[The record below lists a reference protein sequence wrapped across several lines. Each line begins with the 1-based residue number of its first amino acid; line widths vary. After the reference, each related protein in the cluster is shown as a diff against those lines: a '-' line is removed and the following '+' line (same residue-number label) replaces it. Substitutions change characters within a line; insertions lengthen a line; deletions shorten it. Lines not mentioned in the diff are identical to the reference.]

1 MLRLSATLV
10 FLFAGLVAPCAETA
24 PPRAEDVLQRIA
36 GHAAAAHSD
45 ALLIQHGGITL
56 LSHSTH
62 GAFEP
67 VPLMSATKSVVALA
81 IGLLITEGRLPSLDE
96 PVSTLYPEWRQGRK
110 RDITVRMLM
119 DHTSGLQ
126 NVANAGVELEG
137 APDLVALALAA
148 ELASDPGTTFSYN
161 NKATNLLAGI
171 VERLA
176 GQPIDAYVA
185 ERIFAPLGIT
195 AHAWLKD
202 SAATPMG
209 MAGLSLSAPDLAK
222 LGRLVL
228 DGGRAPD
235 GTRLLDPLFVQALTA
250 QSARSPD
257 VGLLWWRIPAWE
269 RFVLDDRA
277 AAVLDSHGVA
287 VDVREAVLAAQGQRF
302 DSRQALTA
310 FLAERLGTAWQE
322 RYGAEITGRG
332 IRLVDLFEQTRGP
345 IQAYA
350 ANGFLGQFLV
360 IVPEKDLVAV
370 RQIHRRDDHVAQDDY
385 AGFTADL
392 IALADAL

>member
-10 FLFAGLVAPCAETA
+10 FLFAGLVAPCAVAA

-45 ALLIQHGGITL
+45 TLLIQHGGITL

-176 GQPIDAYVA
+176 GQPMD
-185 ERIFAPLGIT
+185 T
-195 AHAWLKD
+195 
-202 SAATPMG
+202 
-209 MAGLSLSAPDLAK
+209 
-222 LGRLVL
+222 
-228 DGGRAPD
+228 
-235 GTRLLDPLFVQALTA
+235 
-250 QSARSPD
+250 
-257 VGLLWWRIPAWE
+257 
-269 RFVLDDRA
+269 
-277 AAVLDSHGVA
+277 
-287 VDVREAVLAAQGQRF
+287 
-302 DSRQALTA
+302 
-310 FLAERLGTAWQE
+310 
-322 RYGAEITGRG
+322 
-332 IRLVDLFEQTRGP
+332 
-345 IQAYA
+345 
-350 ANGFLGQFLV
+350 
-360 IVPEKDLVAV
+360 
-370 RQIHRRDDHVAQDDY
+370 
-385 AGFTADL
+385 
-392 IALADAL
+392 